1 MRLLFLLLPAIPA
14 VAALRAGAAKIDIS
28 PTGAAIINCGFFEKA
43 TNRVLH
49 PLHARAIVLA
59 DTRAKIAIATVDS
72 CMMPRELI
80 DRAKSIA
87 SERTGIAV
95 DRMLISATHAHSTPA
110 VMACLGSRADEAYA
124 AWLPEKI
131 AEAIAKAAAALE
143 PARVGFASFD
153 DWDHTHNRR
162 WIFRPDRMRTDPFG
176 DRTVRANMHPGYQ
189 NPDAITE
196 SGPVDPGFS
205 ILALRSAQG
214 RPIAALANYSQ
225 HYFGTEA
232 VSPDYQGLFADRF
245 SERTSTPAVL
255 FAQGTSGDQMW
266 MDYGQPKSNT
276 TLDRYTD
283 ELADRAVAAFGGIRY
298 RADAT
303 IEMAQTKLVLGRRVP
318 DSGRLEWAR
327 AAIAAMS
334 GPLPKTQTEVYA
346 KEAIHLHEDPRREII
361 LQAIRIGDVAITAM
375 PNEVFALTGLKLKAR
390 SPLAATFNIELA
402 NGSEGYIPPPEQ
414 HRFGGY
420 TTWPARTAGLEA
432 GAEPKIVAAL
442 LDLLEKVSGKPRR
455 RESTPESAHSRAIRA
470 SKPAAYWPL
479 SDMDGAG
486 LRLEGR
492 VALAVSGVEGRASR
506 AFYFAGGRVRV
517 DPVPLGPNYTVE
529 AWVWPGAEQTTLFG
543 GTLQLALRTWHHVV
557 VTPASDSAP
566 LAVLDSIGAGF
577 EGKIAHVAVHRRVL
591 AASELAKHAHPR
603 P

>member
-1 MRLLFLLLPAIPA
+1 MKLLFLLLSAIPGL
-14 VAALRAGAAKIDIS
+14 AALRAGAAKVDIS
-28 PTGAAIINCGFFEKA
+28 PAGPVLINCGFFEKTA
-43 TNRVLH
+43 NRVLH
-49 PLHARAIVLA
+49 PLHARAVALS
-59 DTRAKIAIATVDS
+59 DSRATIAIATVDS

-80 DRAKSIA
+80 DRAKRLA
-87 SERTGIAV
+87 SERTGIAE
-95 DRMLISATHAHSTPA
+95 DRILIAATHAHSTPA
-110 VMACLGSRADEAYA
+110 VMACLGSRADDAYA

-131 AEAIAKAAAALE
+131 AESIAKAAASLE
-143 PARVGFASFD
+143 PARSGFASFD

-205 ILALRSAQG
+205 ILALQSIQG

-232 VSPDYQGLFADRF
+232 VSPDYQGLLAERLA
-245 SERTSTPAVL
+245 ERTHTPAVL

-266 MDYGQPKSNT
+266 MDYGQPRSNA

-283 ELADRAVAAFGGIRY
+283 ELVERAVTAFARIRY
-298 RADAT
+298 RTDAT
-303 IEMAQTKLVLGRRVP
+303 IEMAQTKLPLGRRVP
-318 DSGRLEWAR
+318 DAGRLAWAR

-334 GPLPKTQTEVYA
+334 APVPKTQAEVYA
-346 KEAIHLHEDPRREII
+346 KEAILLHEDPRRELI
-361 LQAIRIGDVAITAM
+361 LQAIRIGDFAITAM

-390 SPLAATFNIELA
+390 SPLATFNVELA

-420 TTWPARTAGLEA
+420 TTWPARTAALEVE
-432 GAEPKIVAAL
+432 AEPKIVAAL

-455 RESTPESAHSRAIRA
+455 REVPAESAHARTVRA
-470 SKPAAYWPL
+470 SKPVAYWPL
-479 SDMDGAG
+479 AEMDGAG

-492 VALAVSGVEGRASR
+492 VALAVSGVEGQASR
-506 AFYFAGGRVRV
+506 AFYFAGGRLRV
-517 DPVPLGPNYTVE
+517 DPVQLGPKYTIE
-529 AWVWPGAEQTTLFG
+529 AWVWPGIEETALFG
-543 GTLQLALRTWHHVV
+543 VKMKLAPRTWHYVAI
-557 VTPASDSAP
+557 TPDAVPSP
-566 LAVLDSIGAGF
+566 ITVLDSIGAGF
-577 EGKIAHVAVHRRVL
+577 EGKIAHVAVHHRVL
-591 AASELAKHAHPR
+591 TATELAKHAHPR

>member
-1 MRLLFLLLPAIPA
+1 MRLLSLLLSAISA
-14 VAALRAGAAKIDIS
+14 WAALRAGAAKVDIS
-28 PTGAAIINCGFFEKA
+28 PSGPVLINCGFFEKTA
-43 TNRVLH
+43 DRVLH

-59 DTRAKIAIATVDS
+59 DAHSKIAISTADS

-80 DRAKSIA
+80 DRAKRLA
-87 SERTGIAV
+87 RERTGIAE
-95 DRMLISATHAHSTPA
+95 DRILIAATHAHSTPA
-110 VMACLGSRADEAYA
+110 VMACLGSRADETYA

-143 PARVGFASFD
+143 PARSGFASFD

-176 DRTVRANMHPGYQ
+176 DRTVRANMHPGYRH
-189 NPDAITE
+189 PDAITE

-205 ILALRSAQG
+205 ILAVQSTQG
-214 RPIAALANYSQ
+214 RPIAVLTNYSQ

-232 VSPDYQGLFADRF
+232 VSPDYQGLFAERF
-245 SERTSTPAVL
+245 AEKTRTPVVL

-266 MDYGQPKSNT
+266 MDYGQPKPDI

-283 ELADRAVAAFGGIRY
+283 ELVERASAAFARIRY

-303 IEMAQTKLVLGRRVP
+303 IGMAETKLVLGRRVP
-318 DSGRLEWAR
+318 DSGRLAWAR
-327 AAIAAMS
+327 AAIAAMG
-334 GPLPKTQTEVYA
+334 GPVPKTQAEVYA
-346 KEAIHLHEDPRREII
+346 KEAIHLHGEPRRELI
-361 LQAIRIGDVAITAM
+361 LQAIRIGDVAMTAI

-390 SPLAATFNIELA
+390 SPLASAFNIELA

-420 TTWPARTAGLEA
+420 TTWPARTAALDIE
-432 GAEPKIVAAL
+432 AEPKIVATL
-442 LDLLEKVSGKPRR
+442 LELLEKVSGKPRR
-455 RESTPESAHSRAIRA
+455 VEAPPESAHARAIRA
-470 SKPAAYWPL
+470 SKPVAYWPL
-479 SDMDGAG
+479 AGMDGAG

-506 AFYFAGGRVRV
+506 AFYFAGGHLRV
-517 DPVPLGPNYTVE
+517 DPVPLGPKYTIE
-529 AWVWPGAEQTTLFG
+529 AWVWPGIEDTSLFG
-543 GTLQLALRTWHHVV
+543 IKQKLTARTWHHVV
-557 VTPASDSAP
+557 ITPDTAAAAMS
-566 LAVLDSIGAGF
+566 VLDTIGAGF
-577 EGKIAHVAVHRRVL
+577 EGKIAHVAVHRRIL
-591 AASELAKHAHPR
+591 SAMEIEKHAHPR